1 MQTANWWWLSCN
13 WLLIVSTLWTHF
25 TRAYVFSAVTYA
37 WFLTGIPQEDYRAA
51 VRARADIILFCP
63 SCSRP
68 DVDPVAESIRVAES
82 ETDILESEES
92 YPR

>member
-1 MQTANWWWLSCN
+1 MMTELQLTIDSFHIFDFLD
-13 WLLIVSTLWTHF
+13 
-25 TRAYVFSAVTYA
+25 SAVTCA
-37 WFLTGIPQEDYRAA
+37 WFLTGISQEDYRAA

-68 DVDPVAESIRVAES
+68 HVDPVAESTRVAES

-92 YPR
+92 YPP

>member
-1 MQTANWWWLSCN
+1 MMTELQLTIDSFHILDF
-13 WLLIVSTLWTHF
+13 LD
-25 TRAYVFSAVTYA
+25 SAVTYA
-37 WFLTGIPQEDYRAA
+37 WFLTGISQEDYRAA

-68 DVDPVAESIRVAES
+68 HVDPVAESTRAAES

-92 YPR
+92 YPP

>member
-1 MQTANWWWLSCN
+1 MMTELQLTIDSFHILDF
-13 WLLIVSTLWTHF
+13 LD
-25 TRAYVFSAVTYA
+25 SAVTYA
-37 WFLTGIPQEDYRAA
+37 WFLTGISQEDYRAA

-68 DVDPVAESIRVAES
+68 HVDPVAESTRVAES

-92 YPR
+92 YPH

>member
-1 MQTANWWWLSCN
+1 MSSQPL
-13 WLLIVSTLWTHF
+13 HMPD
-25 TRAYVFSAVTYA
+25 FS
-37 WFLTGIPQEDYRAA
+37 Q

-68 DVDPVAESIRVAES
+68 DVDPVAESTRVAES

-92 YPR
+92 YPS